1 MVRKLKERMNI
12 RRVENIEGGGGERV
26 EGAGMKYRRLNIMQC
41 RSCVANSFRV
51 GTSNTASVEKMRKKS
66 PGRLNDL

>member
-1 MVRKLKERMNI
+1 MER
-12 RRVENIEGGGGERV
+12 
-26 EGAGMKYRRLNIMQC
+26 AGMKYRRLNIMQC